1 MSWRADWIIST
12 EEFFSQSFSLEA
24 GENQIIWHKSLS
36 MSFIKFI
43 FVFIIMKFRLRKLIG
58 RRETNESYIQT
69 PASVITIDKEESQD
83 ETVLLTGTDNE

>member
-43 FVFIIMKFRLRKLIG
+43 FVFIIMKFRLRKPSQLIKKNL
-58 RRETNESYIQT
+58 RMMLFY
-69 PASVITIDKEESQD
+69 
-83 ETVLLTGTDNE
+83 